1 MRILL
6 TQFISNPIV
15 MAHLANALCKK
26 SEVSVLIAK
35 RLYREEYFDDR
46 IDVSLIDVPN
56 SYCRMLFKTVN
67 PSTYYSIV
75 KKIKEIAP
83 DVINITWDFLW
94 YNLLSP
100 YLKKYPLI
108 LTDEEPLLKVL
119 TFYGKSL
126 YKIFKSHTYKM
137 SDVII
142 VHGKRAKKHLSRKGV
157 PESKIRVIPI
167 GALSLYTKWK
177 RCVAEEKCVLLFG
190 AIEEYKGLE
199 YLIKA
204 APLIISSVPDARI
217 IIAGRGKAYQKYK
230 NQLNEHY
237 FEVHNRYIPDEE
249 VAFFFERAAVVV
261 LPYTHGSSSGVIP
274 LAYAFRKPVV
284 VTDVGDVAD
293 PVEDGKTGFVIPP
306 RDEKSLAEAVV
317 KLLVDENLREKM
329 KMNIKRKVENE
340 LSWERIADRMI
351 RIYEEAMTKKNFQ
364 TVRNSHH

>member
-1 MRILL
+1 MRVLL

-26 SEVSVLIAK
+26 NEVSLLIAK
-35 RLYREEYFDDR
+35 RLYRKEYFDDR
-46 IDVSLIDVPN
+46 IDVNLIDVPK
-56 SYCRMLFKTVN
+56 SFCGMLFNTLN
-67 PSTYYSIV
+67 PTTYYSIV

-83 DVINITWDFLW
+83 DVIHITWDFLW
-94 YNLLSP
+94 YDLLSP

-108 LTDEEPLLKVL
+108 LTDEEPFLKVL
-119 TFYGKSL
+119 TFYGKTL
-126 YKIFKSHTYKM
+126 YKAFKLHTYKM

-142 VHGKRAKKHLSRKGV
+142 VHGRRAKEHLLRKGV
-157 PESKIRVIPI
+157 PEFKIRVVPI
-167 GALSLYTKWK
+167 GALSFYTKWK
-177 RCVAEEKCVLLFG
+177 RGVAEENCVLLFG

-204 APLIISSVPDARI
+204 APLIISSVPDAKI
-217 IIAGRGKAYQKYK
+217 VIAGKGKAYQKYK
-230 NQLNEHY
+230 DQLNEHY

-261 LPYTHGSSSGVIP
+261 LPYIHGSSSGVIP
-274 LAYAFRKPVV
+274 LAYAFGKPVV

-317 KLLVDENLREKM
+317 KLLVNKNLRESM
-329 KMNIKRKVENE
+329 KMNIKRVVEDK
-340 LSWERIADRMI
+340 LSWERIADKMVC
-351 RIYEEAMTKKNFQ
+351 IYEEAMTKKTFKP
-364 TVRNSHH
+364 